1 MATDGTRAT
10 SEGLPRDVIDDLLGD
25 ERRQVLLVCLLAQ
38 GGRMV
43 VEDLAARVQAR
54 EAGTDPEAVEA
65 GRRRAVREEIFQH
78 HLPKLTATGVV
89 EYDSMLGTM
98 ELEEPSIAER
108 ARDRR

>member
-1 MATDGTRAT
+1 MATDGTRT
-10 SEGLPRDVIDDLLGD
+10 TGDGLPGDVIDDLLGD
-25 ERRQVLLVCLLAQ
+25 ERRQLLLVCLISR

-43 VEDLAARVQAR
+43 IEDLAAHVRAR

-89 EYDSMLGTM
+89 EYDSMLGTL
-98 ELEEPSIAER
+98 ELEKPSIAER